1 MWILST
7 LSAQFIDRRI
17 IAPGN
22 LSQLPAT
29 IRKFSGLFALAG
41 LTIMND
47 LGAPPPW
54 THVSM
59 DLGKRIAQWK
69 EQPPRAWLQMANRRL
84 PPFVSFVLVLAIAER
99 LAALTWVLV
108 PGAALDA
115 PISAPLPTR
124 PPASRASADSDYSAT
139 VSAHLFGEAPAAP
152 AEAPSA
158 VVVDAPDTT
167 LSLKLTGVQAYP
179 DSSLGQ
185 AIIANG
191 RNQEKAYSV
200 GDTIDDGSGTEL
212 HAVFSDRV
220 ILSRGGRFETLRL
233 PKEPAAQAAAAPNS
247 RVALPTPD
255 NSGSLRDIIS
265 ENASRLTDL
274 IRVVPQVEGGQMIG
288 FRINPARDRERF
300 AALGFQP
307 GDVVTDING
316 TALNDPSQGL
326 QVFQNLGESTQATVT
341 VIRDGTPQVLTI
353 DTSQLEGL
361 AEGRQ

>member
-1 MWILST
+1 M
-7 LSAQFIDRRI
+7 D
-17 IAPGN
+17 
-22 LSQLPAT
+22 
-29 IRKFSGLFALAG
+29 
-41 LTIMND
+41 D

-54 THVSM
+54 THGPM

-84 PPFVSFVLVLAIAER
+84 PPLVSFVLVLAIAER
-99 LAALTWVLV
+99 LATLTWSVV
-108 PGAALDA
+108 PGAPLDV
-115 PISAPLPTR
+115 PISVPLPAHAA
-124 PPASRASADSDYSAT
+124 ASMGAAQHDYSAA
-139 VSAHLFGEAPAAP
+139 VNAHLFGEAAAEP
-152 AEAPSA
+152 TEKPPTA
-158 VVVDAPDTT
+158 VLDAPDTT

-179 DSSLGQ
+179 DSTIGQ

-191 RNQEKAYSV
+191 RNQERAYAV
-200 GDTIDDGSGTEL
+200 GDTIEDGSGTEL

-220 ILSRGGRFETLRL
+220 ILSRGGRLETLRL
-233 PKEPAAQAAAAPNS
+233 PKEPAGGQAAAAPNS

-255 NSGSLRDIIS
+255 NGGSLRDIIS
-265 ENASRLTDL
+265 ENASRLTDV
-274 IRVVPQVEGGQMIG
+274 IRAVPQVESGQMIG
-288 FRINPARDRERF
+288 FRLNPARDRERF

-326 QVFQNLGESTQATVT
+326 QVFQNLGEATQATVT

-361 AEGRQ
+361 AEGRE